1 MSASKGKLTP
11 PKPMA
16 GGALSAATPAAV
28 TPTPGAAPMPV
39 KKPKK
44 SLKPKMPKPPVASPM
59 AKKPK
64 KMPKSFGT
72 KQQIVDASSGM
83 I

>member
-1 MSASKGKLTP
+1 
-11 PKPMA
+11 
-16 GGALSAATPAAV
+16 
-28 TPTPGAAPMPV
+28 MPV